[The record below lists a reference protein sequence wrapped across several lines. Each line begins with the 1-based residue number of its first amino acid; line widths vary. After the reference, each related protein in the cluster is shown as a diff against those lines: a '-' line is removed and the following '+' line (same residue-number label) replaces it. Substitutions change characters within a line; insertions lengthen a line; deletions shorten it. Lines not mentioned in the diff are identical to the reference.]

1 MDSPNPKGANV
12 FPELIAF
19 LFMSRDYGHRA
30 HLRSQS
36 YAQHRALGDFY
47 SQLTEKIDALVEC
60 YQGRNGVIDIPVAEL
75 DGQTEPVTALQAH
88 LAMIEGVRGQAIP
101 PLDSALNNIVD
112 EVVTLY
118 LQTLYKLKFLR

>member
-1 MDSPNPKGANV
+1 M

-36 YAQHRALGDFY
+36 YAQHVALGDFY
-47 SQLTEKIDALVEC
+47 SQLTDKIDTLVEC
-60 YQGRNGVIDIPVAEL
+60 YQGRNGIIDIPVVEI

-88 LAMIEGVRGQAIP
+88 LDMVEGVRGQAIP
-101 PLDSALNNIVD
+101 PSDSALNNILD
-112 EVVTLY
+112 EVVAIY